1 LDPLALV
8 DPVSFT
14 PPPPPDIATLSLH
27 DALPI
32 FYIHLD
38 AHNDL
43 SPGIY
48 PYQSR
53 MLRTDWWPADAGNN
67 ANLLDHFS
75 RWAYEDPANNLAKAP
90 LTIVFREPDLQLFE
104 IGLPEVAAAGQTIPI
119 TYTVV
124 AGGTRSPRE
133 ASWVDRIFLSR
144 DPSLDNRD

>member
-75 RWAYEDPANNLAKAP
+75 RWAYEDPANKDRKSTRLNSSHVKISYA
-90 LTIVFREPDLQLFE
+90 VFCLKKKRKSQ
-104 IGLPEVAAAGQTIPI
+104 
-119 TYTVV
+119 
-124 AGGTRSPRE
+124 R
-133 ASWVDRIFLSR
+133 DR
-144 DPSLDNRD
+144 